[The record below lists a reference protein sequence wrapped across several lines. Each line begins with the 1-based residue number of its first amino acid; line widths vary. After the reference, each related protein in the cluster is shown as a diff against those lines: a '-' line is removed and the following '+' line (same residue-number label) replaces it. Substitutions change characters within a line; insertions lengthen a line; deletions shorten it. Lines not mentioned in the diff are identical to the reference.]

1 MVCARPDK
9 PSDLVIDET
18 NKEPAAT
25 VPATPIPFR
34 TWAIP
39 RTRTIFLWC
48 DSDESV
54 SINYN

>member
-18 NKEPAAT
+18 SNEPAAT

-34 TWAIP
+34 TWANP
-39 RTRTIFLWC
+39 RTLTIFLWC
-48 DSDESV
+48 ASGERIFIDD
-54 SINYN
+54 